1 MAKFNPAEEL
11 ENYVSE
17 PTYFSLKDNRDKEL
31 VRFMLNSIED
41 VDGYAVHR
49 VKVNGYDRNVSC
61 LRSYS
66 DPLDKCPL
74 CEAGFKVIPKFFIPL
89 YIERTGTP
97 VIWERGKNFY
107 PQLQDLCAKC
117 NPTVSHLVEIERNG
131 AKGDT
136 NTVYE
141 MYPDVSDG
149 TLLEDL
155 PEAPDPVGTSVL
167 EKTFDELTTYV
178 QTGSFETGDANP
190 INRTSASNDGVES
203 RRRRDVSAGGTNGV
217 ARRRG
222 TGTAL

>member
-1 MAKFNPAEEL
+1 M
-11 ENYVSE
+11 
-17 PTYFSLKDNRDKEL
+17 
-31 VRFMLNSIED
+31 
-41 VDGYAVHR
+41 
-49 VKVNGYDRNVSC
+49 
-61 LRSYS
+61 
-66 DPLDKCPL
+66 
-74 CEAGFKVIPKFFIPL
+74 
-89 YIERTGTP
+89 
-97 VIWERGKNFY
+97 
-107 PQLQDLCAKC
+107 
-117 NPTVSHLVEIERNG
+117 EIERNG

-141 MYPDVSDG
+141 MYPDVADG

-155 PEAPDPVGTSVL
+155 PEAPDPVGTSIL

-203 RRRRDVSAGGTNGV
+203 RRRRDVSANGGV